1 MKLVRKSYFENSIC
15 KKGGRIIVFYINI
28 YIYIYIYLCRVT
40 NCSPNPNGIGYG
52 PNEPN
57 TIKL

>member
-28 YIYIYIYLCRVT
+28 YIYIYIYIYVGSQIVAQT
-40 NCSPNPNGIGYG
+40 QM
-52 PNEPN
+52 E
-57 TIKL
+57 